1 MNLRNPLDS
10 SHKVPLGLVLHRGN
24 MRMALIALGLA
35 GVSIFFVGLIALRA
49 YMLDNLI
56 LSARTVSYGV
66 EAAVVFND
74 REAVMESM
82 KQMIANRPIASAS
95 VFDRDGDELAHWERP
110 ETGGWVQFEQ
120 ILARI
125 LLIESAT
132 ARIQQNGQVVGT
144 VKLYGSGRDL
154 LIYLAISIGC
164 GLTCLVLSGLV
175 ASRYSRQASQEIIEH
190 LRHLASVAAI
200 ARREQQF
207 QYRVK
212 PTAIAELHE
221 LGDDFNALL
230 EELESWQTQILGHNE
245 LLTHKANH
253 DPLTGLANRALFE
266 SRLDA
271 ELLAARA
278 SGGGLALFFI
288 DADRFKVINDELG
301 HEAGDLVLC
310 TIARRLRSKIRESD
324 LVARLGG
331 DEFAVL
337 LTPLKDVSQAG
348 RIAGNMLES
357 MIEPIELPIGEPL
370 TTSLSIGIAFYPDHA
385 IDAAGLLKKADEAM
399 YQSKRSGRGVYS
411 VAANT
416 TSAVAREKP

>member
-1 MNLRNPLDS
+1 MNLRSLLDS

-24 MRMALIALGLA
+24 MRMALIALSLA

-56 LSARTVSYGV
+56 LSARTVAYGV

-82 KQMIANRPIASAS
+82 KQMIASRPIASAS
-95 VFDRDGDELAHWERP
+95 IFDRDGDELAHWERP
-110 ETGGWVQFEQ
+110 ETGGWLQFEL
-120 ILARI
+120 ILAKI

-245 LLTHKANH
+245 LLAHKANH

-278 SGGGLALFFI
+278 SGGRLALFFI

-301 HEAGDLVLC
+301 HEAGDSVLC
-310 TIARRLRSKIRESD
+310 IIARRLRSKIRESD

-348 RIAGNMLES
+348 RIACNMLES
-357 MIEPIELPIGEPL
+357 MIEPVELPIGEPL
-370 TTSLSIGIAFYPDHA
+370 TTSLSIGIAIYPDHA

-399 YQSKRSGRGVYS
+399 YQSKRSGRGVFS

-416 TSAVAREKP
+416 TSAVA

>member
-1 MNLRNPLDS
+1 MNLKKPLDS
-10 SHKVPLGLVLHRGN
+10 SHKIPLGLVLHRGN

-56 LSARTVSYGV
+56 LSAKTVAYGV

-82 KQMIANRPIASAS
+82 KQMIASRPIASAS
-95 VFDRDGDELAHWERP
+95 VLDRDGDELAHWQRP
-110 ETGGWVQFEQ
+110 ETGGWVKFEQ
-120 ILARI
+120 ILARA

-132 ARIQQNGQVVGT
+132 ARIQQNGHAVGT

-154 LIYLAISIGC
+154 LVYLAISIGC

-190 LRHLASVAAI
+190 LRHLASVAAK

-221 LGDDFNALL
+221 FGDDFNALL
-230 EELESWQTQILGHNE
+230 EELERWHTQILSHNE
-245 LLTHKANH
+245 LLAHRANH

-266 SRLDA
+266 SRLAA

-278 SGGGLALFFI
+278 GGGHLALFFI
-288 DADRFKVINDELG
+288 DVDRFKVINDELG
-301 HEAGDLVLC
+301 HEVGDSVLC
-310 TIARRLRSKIRESD
+310 AIACRLRSKVRESD
-324 LVARLGG
+324 LVARIGG

-337 LTPLKDVSQAG
+337 LTPMGNFSQAG
-348 RIAGNMLES
+348 RIAGNMLDS
-357 MIEPIELPIGEPL
+357 MVEPIELPAGEPL

-385 IDAAGLLKKADEAM
+385 IDATGLLKKADEAM

-416 TSAVAREKP
+416 VSAVVREEP